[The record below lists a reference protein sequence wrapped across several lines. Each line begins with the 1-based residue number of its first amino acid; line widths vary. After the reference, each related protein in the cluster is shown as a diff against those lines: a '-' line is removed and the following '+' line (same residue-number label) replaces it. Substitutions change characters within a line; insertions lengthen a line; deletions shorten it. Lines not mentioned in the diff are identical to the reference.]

1 MAEGGGINSLNIKLT
16 ADPDALKKGLDT
28 AVKALQTGGD
38 KMKQQTEKMTSAM
51 GKWNKTATDVG
62 QTASRQS
69 RALQNLANSYAAMGD
84 AGTAGLRATAAEAIE
99 LKRRME
105 DVQGII
111 QASDL
116 EGKFKMGAVA
126 LGKVTQGVA
135 GAQGAMHMLG
145 ISSNTA
151 VETMA
156 KLQSL
161 MAMSQALE
169 SIVSL
174 DGEIMALAGSIDL
187 AAARQKILNVVMSPL
202 GIGAIVAG
210 IALAVT
216 AYTLLSE
223 KTYEVSQ
230 SMKIRNEI
238 ADDTRE
244 KLKSEYGESLA
255 LVAVLKDETQS
266 RERRNDALKKLQA
279 DYPGYLSNVDLE
291 KTKTSD
297 LRAEVQ
303 KLTNS
308 IYLQA
313 KAKAAM
319 AKLQDIAAKEIDLEI
334 QRDKELAAVKTA
346 SMRFAGESA
355 SVVEGATARERAALA
370 ATQAELQRVAEQRNE
385 VLRLVKETGAELD
398 KQGNKPAPKSAAAVT
413 PQTSITPPTA
423 KPPVV
428 VPVPETLALARQNIE
443 KVNEELRDI
452 TRIELPPIDQAAY
465 QASLDAIAKDQKLE
479 AAMDRKYER
488 VQAQTDALN
497 SGMQSAMAGTVDNIS
512 NLISDMFTQPEDA
525 FRNFGNAMLATL
537 GQFMSQLGKAIIAA
551 GTASDVF
558 QKALLANPGAAIAAG
573 AALVIAGAAVTG
585 MMKKGMNARAA
596 QDTGGGGGTPQG
608 IRPFASG
615 GIVSG
620 PTLGLMGE
628 YAGARSNPE
637 VVAPLDKLK
646 SMLGGGTG
654 TLTTR
659 VSGTDLLIMLDRAER
674 NRGRV
679 R

>member
-1 MAEGGGINSLNIKLT
+1 MAESGNINSLNIKLT
-16 ADPDALKKGLDT
+16 ADPEGLKKGLDT

-38 KMKQQTEKMTSAM
+38 KMKQQTEKLAASMN
-51 GKWNKTATDVG
+51 KWNKSATDVT

-69 RALQNLANSYAAMGD
+69 RALQNLANSYAAMGS
-84 AGTAGLRATAAEAIE
+84 AGAEGLRATAAEAIE

-111 QASDL
+111 AASDL
-116 EGKFKMGAVA
+116 EGKFKTGAVA

-187 AAARQKILNVVMSPL
+187 AAARQKVLNVVMSPL

-291 KTKTSD
+291 KTKTAD

-398 KQGNKPAPKSAAAVT
+398 KQGNKPAAPPATPAGGGKSTGIGAKVVT
-413 PQTSITPPTA
+413 PAKSIVDDQ
-423 KPPVV
+423 KK
-428 VPVPETLALARQNIE
+428 EIE
-443 KVNEELRDI
+443 KAIAEI
-452 TRIELPPIDQAAY
+452 SALPVLQQRGSADTGKPGVSIPINLSFDQATAGRT
-465 QASLDAIAKDQKLE
+465 A
-479 AAMDRKYER
+479 ER
-488 VQAQTDALN
+488 VAAQMSALN
-497 SGMQSAMAGTVDNIS
+497 QGMQSAMAGTVDNIS
-512 NLISDMFTQPEDA
+512 NLIVDMFTSPQDA
-525 FRNFGNAMLATL
+525 FRNFGNAMLQTL
-537 GQFMSQLGKAIIAA
+537 AQFMQTLGKAIIAA

-558 QKALLANPGAAIAAG
+558 QKALLNNPVLAIAAG
-573 AALVIAGAAVTG
+573 AALVAAGAAVTG
-585 MMKKGMNARAA
+585 IMKQGMNKRAEQQA
-596 QDTGGGGGTPQG
+596 AAGGTSGQPT
-608 IRPFASG
+608 IRPFATG

-646 SMLGGGTG
+646 SMLGGTG

>member
-38 KMKQQTEKMTSAM
+38 RMKQQTEKMTSAM

-111 QASDL
+111 GAADL
-116 EGKFKMGAVA
+116 EGKFKTGAIA
-126 LGKVTQGVA
+126 IGKMTQGIA
-135 GAQGAMHMLG
+135 GVQGAMHMLG
-145 ISSNTA
+145 VSTEGA
-151 VETMA
+151 AETMA
-156 KLQSL
+156 NLQSL

-169 SIVSL
+169 AISSI
-174 DGEIMALAGSIDL
+174 DGEIMALTKNSATL
-187 AAARQKILNVVMSPL
+187 AAVWKGIQMLMRPGPL
-202 GIGAIVAG
+202 LLVGAAVSA
-210 IALAVT
+210 IALAFQEVPKP
-216 AYTLLSE
+216 AKAVSSELIAIRGLQESLSE
-223 KTYEVSQ
+223 SAQKTEGRYH
-230 SMKIRNEI
+230 
-238 ADDTRE
+238 
-244 KLKSEYGESLA
+244 A
-255 LVAVLKDETQS
+255 LTGVLTS
-266 RERRNDALKKLQA
+266 
-279 DYPGYLSNVDLE
+279 SNSTLD
-291 KTKTSD
+291 
-297 LRAEVQ
+297 
-303 KLTNS
+303 
-308 IYLQA
+308 
-313 KAKAAM
+313 
-319 AKLQDIAAKEIDLEI
+319 
-334 QRDKELAAVKTA
+334 
-346 SMRFAGESA
+346 MR
-355 SVVEGATARERAALA
+355 RAALA
-370 ATQAELQRVAEQRNE
+370 QLQEMMPAYFKNLDVEKSSHEAVKKAINDGAKALREKAMAQAVEQRMTDLASRE
-385 VLRLVKETGAELD
+385 IAKQIELEQQKRDLQKFDMRKGETEWQAQKMKGTVIQSEIYAIQKEREELVKIAASVGDEFTKALQDGMSKSETGSGSG
-398 KQGNKPAPKSAAAVT
+398 KGKGKGIGTNVVT
-413 PQTSITPPTA
+413 PA
-423 KPPVV
+423 KDIVD
-428 VPVPETLALARQNIE
+428 EQKKEIE
-443 KVNEELRDI
+443 KAIAEI
-452 TRIELPPIDQAAY
+452 QSLPVLQARGSTGQTAPGASIPINLSFDQA
-465 QASLDAIAKDQKLE
+465 QAGKTG
-479 AAMDRKYER
+479 ER
-488 VQAQTDALN
+488 VMAQVSALN
-497 SGMQSAMAGTVDNIS
+497 SGLQSAMAGTVDNIS

-551 GTASDVF
+551 GTASQVF
-558 QKALLANPGAAIAAG
+558 QKALLANPGLAIAAG
-573 AALVIAGAAVTG
+573 AALVMAGAAVTG
-585 MMKKGMNARAA
+585 MMKQGMNARAA

-608 IRPFASG
+608 IRPFATG

>member
-1 MAEGGGINSLNIKLT
+1 MGEGGGINSLNIKLT

-111 QASDL
+111 GAADL
-116 EGKFKMGAVA
+116 EGKFKTGAIA
-126 LGKVTQGVA
+126 IGKMTQGLA
-135 GAQGAMHMLG
+135 GVQGAMHMFGLSTEG
-145 ISSNTA
+145 A
-151 VETMA
+151 AETMA

-169 SIVSL
+169 AISSI
-174 DGEIMALAGSIDL
+174 DGEIMALTKNSATL
-187 AAARQKILNVVMSPL
+187 AAVWKGIQMLMRPGPL
-202 GIGAIVAG
+202 LLVGAAVSA
-210 IALAVT
+210 IALAFQEVPKP
-216 AYTLLSE
+216 AKAVSSELIAIRGLQESLSE
-223 KTYEVSQ
+223 SAQKTEGRYH
-230 SMKIRNEI
+230 
-238 ADDTRE
+238 
-244 KLKSEYGESLA
+244 A
-255 LVAVLKDETQS
+255 LTGVLTS
-266 RERRNDALKKLQA
+266 
-279 DYPGYLSNVDLE
+279 SNSTLD
-291 KTKTSD
+291 
-297 LRAEVQ
+297 
-303 KLTNS
+303 
-308 IYLQA
+308 
-313 KAKAAM
+313 
-319 AKLQDIAAKEIDLEI
+319 
-334 QRDKELAAVKTA
+334 
-346 SMRFAGESA
+346 MR
-355 SVVEGATARERAALA
+355 RAALA
-370 ATQAELQRVAEQRNE
+370 QLQEMMPAYFKNLDAEKSSHEAVKKAINDGAKALREKAMAQAVEQRMTDLASKE
-385 VLRLVKETGAELD
+385 IAKQIELEQQKRDLQKFDMRKGETEWQAQKMKGTVIQSEIYAIQKEREELVKIAASVGEEFTKALQDGMSKSETGSG
-398 KQGNKPAPKSAAAVT
+398 KGKGKGIGTKVVT
-413 PQTSITPPTA
+413 PAKDIVDDQT
-423 KPPVV
+423 K
-428 VPVPETLALARQNIE
+428 EIE
-443 KVNEELRDI
+443 KAIAEI
-452 TRIELPPIDQAAY
+452 SALPALQQRGSNGQTAPGASIPINLSFDQATAG
-465 QASLDAIAKDQKLE
+465 KTG
-479 AAMDRKYER
+479 ER
-488 VQAQTDALN
+488 VMAQVSALN
-497 SGMQSAMAGTVDNIS
+497 QGMQSAMAGTVDNIS

-558 QKALLANPGAAIAAG
+558 QKALLANPGLAIAAG
-573 AALVIAGAAVTG
+573 AALVLAGAAVTG
-585 MMKKGMNARAA
+585 MMKQGMNARAA